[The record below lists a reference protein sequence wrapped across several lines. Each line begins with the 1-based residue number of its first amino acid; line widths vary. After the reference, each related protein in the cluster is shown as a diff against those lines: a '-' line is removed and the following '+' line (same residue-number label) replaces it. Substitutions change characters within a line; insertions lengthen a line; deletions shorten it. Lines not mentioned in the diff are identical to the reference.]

1 MPESAA
7 PNKLHRKR
15 TTDNFGRR
23 NERRQ
28 VMLRLVAVWNS
39 LPWSFPVF
47 PDAQFQSG
55 QIAQLTISGNM
66 VCCGVSNGL
75 SPIGVIDDQKV
86 RAFSAA
92 AWDEAVVTPPI
103 LNPAVNGSNQLV
115 LPYDIK
121 LELNNPNVL
130 PQSFVSIPVPVA
142 LIPRNGVVCIPAG
155 TLLNY
160 DLLGTG
166 TPNAVKT
173 LVRYS
178 YQIPNIIGDDS
189 TWASQRVTVWMTRFI
204 GATDCFATT
213 EQYPVNSNLFV
224 DEWGFFTTRQPYPNS
239 PAVAITIGPPSV
251 IDATLEFLW
260 L

>member
-1 MPESAA
+1 
-7 PNKLHRKR
+7 
-15 TTDNFGRR
+15 
-23 NERRQ
+23 
-28 VMLRLVAVWNS
+28 MLRLVQIFNAI
-39 LPWSFPVF
+39 PFSFPVD
-47 PDAQFQSG
+47 PSAQFQPG
-55 QIAQLTISGNM
+55 MCGQLTIIGGQ
-66 VCCGVSNGL
+66 VVATVSNGL
-75 SPIGVIDDQKV
+75 SPTFVIDDIKTRSYSQN
-86 RAFSAA
+86 
-92 AWDEAVVTPPI
+92 AWDETVITPPI
-103 LNPAVNGSNQLV
+103 LNPAINGNNNLV

-121 LELNNPNVL
+121 LELKNPNVL
-130 PQSFVSIPVPVA
+130 EQSFISIPVPVA

-155 TLLNY
+155 TPLNY

-173 LVRYS
+173 LVRYA

-189 TWASQRVTVWMTRFI
+189 TWGSQRVTAWLTRFI

-224 DEWGFFTTRQPYPNS
+224 DELGFFTTRQPYPNS
-239 PAVAITIGPPSV
+239 PAVAITLGPPSV